1 MALTH
6 QERIDDTRLLVVVWH
21 NATDEGGLGGHQHVD
36 QVVQLVPEVGAHS
49 LEVGHL
55 GGSLGLHH
63 HPLLAP
69 PVAGGRKVLLLLGL
83 ARVVHVDLVHE
94 GASLGLLEQVDHG
107 VVDGVSVLVEPS
119 GHIVGD
125 SSRIVDYSKV
135 SVLVWG

>member
-1 MALTH
+1 MSDKKQHFCTWLFV
-6 QERIDDTRLLVVVWH
+6 IVGH
-21 NATDEGGLGGHQHVD
+21 NATNEGGFSRHQHVD
-36 QVVQLVPEVGAHS
+36 QVVQLISEVGADS

-55 GGSLGLHH
+55 CGRLGLHH
-63 HPLLAP
+63 HPLLSP
-69 PVAGGRKVLLLLGL
+69 PVPGGWQVLLLLGL
-83 ARVVHVDLVHE
+83 PRVVHVDLIHE
-94 GASLGLLEQVDHG
+94 GAGLGLLQQVDHG